1 MHIRCH
7 GNCCSRLKQGPY
19 ERGNYSLVTDKEK
32 KVKAKPC
39 ERERQEC
46 SKWTGKAT
54 KAFTSGRGHFSTWLW
69 IQVLICHQQS
79 LAGCPSKAAGRS
91 PSVEQTCR
99 DGARGLGAVPAL
111 CGLGEKSLASAFFF
125 STKSII
131 KACFWKENEN
141 QSSCPGAPNLVED
154 SGISVPPMGRS
165 GATKD
170 DPQWGRMKLGN
181 I

>member
-7 GNCCSRLKQGPY
+7 GDCCSRLKQGPH

-46 SKWTGKAT
+46 SKLTGKAT
-54 KAFTSGRGHFSTWLW
+54 KAFTSGRGHFSIWLW

-79 LAGCPSKAAGRS
+79 PTGSPWKAAGRS

-99 DGARGLGAVPAL
+99 DGVLWGCWALWGCACALLG
-111 CGLGEKSLASAFFF
+111 CWEKSLGSAFLASA
-125 STKSII
+125 KSII
-131 KACFWKENEN
+131 KASFWKENEN
-141 QSSCPGAPNLVED
+141 
-154 SGISVPPMGRS
+154 
-165 GATKD
+165 
-170 DPQWGRMKLGN
+170 
-181 I
+181 